1 MTWDF
6 APFSLRGVDS
16 NDTVFP
22 ARFQI
27 QIIIFFKKFV
37 ISAAPLMF
45 AVPALTFCPYT
56 TKQTIRG
63 SNLLILFKIFL
74 TS

>member
-22 ARFQI
+22 ARFQM

-37 ISAAPLMF
+37 
-45 AVPALTFCPYT
+45 TD
-56 TKQTIRG
+56 
-63 SNLLILFKIFL
+63 
-74 TS
+74 